1 MNFLHVLCLFRAKE
15 SERLKYTYIFYRPI
29 MIFRFF
35 AIILFVLFVKD
46 RVTAAKDLET
56 QKTQTGPKICLRFFI
71 SAVPAARRTGP
82 LLFILRLRL
91 FLLAHTCFSCVQAFS
106 SKETVVLHF
115 S

>member
-1 MNFLHVLCLFRAKE
+1 MNFLHVLCLFRTKE

-56 QKTQTGPKICLRFFI
+56 
-71 SAVPAARRTGP
+71 
-82 LLFILRLRL
+82 
-91 FLLAHTCFSCVQAFS
+91 
-106 SKETVVLHF
+106 
-115 S
+115 